1 MSESGIKPLFEPHGE
16 PMSVAVLLSGS
27 GTNFVAIAEEER
39 RLARSGE
46 KLYGRID
53 SVFTNAPGCE
63 GAKKAVEYGIPVLGL
78 SSKKYFDVLGKSPED
93 EEMRNYYDAAATAL
107 IENVCSPDIIVL
119 AGYRRRLGLA
129 FIERYGGRVLNL
141 YPGDITK
148 DYLVRGVDACVQ
160 AIRAGE
166 DSLRCTVYL
175 ERFGERFGAA
185 LVQSPPV
192 SLAGFTEADKDA
204 MGARIREEAE
214 WKAFP
219 FAVHELLAKGRVG
232 VDKDGVLYVD
242 GKRLG
247 PAGYAI
253 ESPQSQRPPH
263 L

>member
-1 MSESGIKPLFEPHGE
+1 MSESDIKPLFEPRGE
-16 PMSVAVLLSGS
+16 PMCVAVLLSGS

-39 RLARSGE
+39 RLAGSGE

-53 SVFTNAPGCE
+53 AVFTNAPGCE
-63 GAKKAVEYGIPVLGL
+63 GAKKAAEYGIPVLAV
-78 SSKKYFDVLGKSPED
+78 SSKKYFDILGKSPED
-93 EEMRNYYDAAATAL
+93 EEMRDYYDAAAIAL
-107 IENVCSPDIIVL
+107 IENVCTPDIIVL
-119 AGYRRRLGLA
+119 AGYRRRLGRA
-129 FIERYGGRVLNL
+129 FIERYGGRILNL

-160 AIRAGE
+160 ALGAGE

-185 LVQSPPV
+185 LAQSPPV

-219 FAVHELLAKGRVG
+219 FAVHDLVAKGRVG
-232 VDKDGVLYVD
+232 IDKDGALYVD
-242 GKRLG
+242 GMKLG
-247 PAGYAI
+247 PSGYVM
-253 ESPQSQRPPH
+253 ESP
-263 L
+263 

>member
-1 MSESGIKPLFEPHGE
+1 MSESDIKPLFEPRGE

-27 GTNFVAIAEEER
+27 GTNFVAVAEEER

-46 KLYGRID
+46 RLYGRID
-53 SVFTNAPGCE
+53 AVFTNAPGCE
-63 GAKKAVEYGIPVLGL
+63 GVKKAAEYGIPVSSL
-78 SSKKYFDVLGKSPED
+78 SSKRYFDVLGKDPED
-93 EEMRNYYDAAATAL
+93 EETRDYYDAAVIAL
-107 IENVCSPDIIVL
+107 IESVCSPDVIVL
-119 AGYRRRLGLA
+119 AGYRRRLGRA
-129 FIERYGGRVLNL
+129 FIERYGGRILNL

-160 AIRAGE
+160 ALRAGE

-175 ERFGERFGAA
+175 ERWGERFGTA

-219 FAVHELLAKGRVG
+219 YAVHELVARGRAG
-232 VDKDGVLYVD
+232 IDRDGALYVD
-242 GKRLG
+242 GIGLR
-247 PAGYAI
+247 PAGYAM
-253 ESPQSQRPPH
+253 EGP
-263 L
+263 